1 LLLKIAS
8 PAVFRRYWALTVL
21 GSWPWPFRVTWRH
34 QSRDHS
40 ISHRP
45 LPICFFM
52 QFLARRT
59 V

>member
-1 LLLKIAS
+1 VFLKILAIS
-8 PAVFRRYWALTVL
+8 IL
-21 GSWPWPFRVTWRH
+21 GSWHWPFRVTCRH

-45 LPICFFM
+45 LPICFSHTV
-52 QFLARRT
+52 FLARRT